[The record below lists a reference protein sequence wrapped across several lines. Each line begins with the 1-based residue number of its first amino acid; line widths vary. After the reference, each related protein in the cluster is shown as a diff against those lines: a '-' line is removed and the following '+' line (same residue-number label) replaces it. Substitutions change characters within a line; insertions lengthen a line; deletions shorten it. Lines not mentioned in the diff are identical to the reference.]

1 MAIGSADARKADG
14 SSVPD
19 GPGPD
24 GWRRRPHAVV
34 VDANAM
40 VADLLAASLASFY
53 EIRVAA
59 RASTAGEGAAACKRH
74 APDLL
79 IVNPELPDGPG
90 IAVVQA
96 LAEAN
101 PFARAILIAGGS
113 GLARLKRGA
122 VLPPQ
127 VHAIVDL
134 SAGMPA
140 FSREMA
146 RLLEAVDRGPATL
159 RVERILSGREFD
171 VFRLIGRGMMNTAI
185 GERLGIRVQTVE
197 THRKS
202 IAKKLQAT
210 GVELVRL
217 AVLYVSNSG
226 SFITTGE

>member
-1 MAIGSADARKADG
+1 MAIGSADAKQADAL
-14 SSVPD
+14 SEPA
-19 GPGPD
+19 GPRPD
-24 GWRRRPHAVV
+24 GWRRRPHAVI

-40 VADLLAASLASFY
+40 VADLLSASLASFY
-53 EIRVAA
+53 EIHVAA
-59 RASTAGEGAAACKRH
+59 RASTAGDGATACARH

-90 IAVVQA
+90 MAVVQA
-96 LAEAN
+96 LVEAN
-101 PFARAILIAGGS
+101 PVARAIVVAGGT
-113 GLARLKRGA
+113 GLSRLKRGA
-122 VLPPQ
+122 IMPPQ

-140 FSREMA
+140 FSRELA
-146 RLLEAVDRGPATL
+146 RLLAAVDRGPATL
-159 RVERILSGREFD
+159 RAERILSGREFD
-171 VFRLIGRGMMNTAI
+171 VFRLIGRGMMNAAI
-185 GERLGIRVQTVE
+185 AERLGIRVQTVE

-226 SFITTGE
+226 SFITSGE